1 MKATQQLERQHRT
14 MERAVD
20 ACEIFSKLLQSG
32 RTVPAEAL
40 RELANFFR
48 VYGEEYH
55 QEQEEWLLGMLMNKG
70 VARGSCPIAALTH
83 EDQKCTMLINQLAGA
98 VDVYARSANAV
109 TGTLISTLQALA
121 EVYPDHIWKEDY
133 LLLPMADKLLSDQ
146 DQQAL
151 SAFLAR
157 VRSARGDAAEQA
169 VKTLCATIADC
180 PECSTL
186 QDKCAA

>member
-1 MKATQQLERQHRT
+1 MKATQELEQQHRT
-14 MERAVD
+14 IERAVD
-20 ACEIFSKLLQSG
+20 ACGIFSQILQSG
-32 RTVPAEAL
+32 RKVPADAL
-40 RELANFFR
+40 RSLANFFR

-70 VARGSCPIAALTH
+70 VARGNCPVAALTH
-83 EDQKCTMLINQLAGA
+83 EDQKCAMLINQLAGA

-121 EVYPDHIWKEDY
+121 EIYPDHIWKEDY
-133 LLLPMADKLLSDQ
+133 LLLPMADKLFSDK

-151 SAFLAR
+151 GASLAK
-157 VRSARGDAAEQA
+157 VRSARGAAAEEA
-169 VKTLCATIADC
+169 VKQFCTTVADC
-180 PECSTL
+180 PECSAL